1 MNIGVN
7 ILLTLEYR
15 ENLCCV
21 IDNQLIF
28 YLHRKED
35 HHYFFYNN
43 DGRLYL
49 TAASQRCFPGYPSV
63 FILTSRFRVSPC
75 FRGGMEKKNCREKAR
90 KTFFITILFAFT

>member
-28 YLHRKED
+28 YIYIERKITTISFTTMMEDYILLLHPR
-35 HHYFFYNN
+35 
-43 DGRLYL
+43 G
-49 TAASQRCFPGYPSV
+49 ASPVIHQFS
-63 FILTSRFRVSPC
+63 F
-75 FRGGMEKKNCREKAR
+75 
-90 KTFFITILFAFT
+90 